1 MFLIGMS
8 GGASDED
15 VCESIGGSDGDV
27 GGPDSDEDNYDCLGY
42 GRWCTDVLVRMGTR
56 RAMHEQ
62 SGEPRLPHATRRK
75 QTFGMMLL
83 LAASAGALL
92 ALGDVFQ
99 EQRKHVT
106 QAA

>member
-1 MFLIGMS
+1 MALEDQIATKITTIAWGMV
-8 GGASDED
+8 GGA
-15 VCESIGGSDGDV
+15 
-27 GGPDSDEDNYDCLGY
+27 
-42 GRWCTDVLVRMGTR
+42 TTMLVRMATR